1 MMPEQVKVLAYLRR
15 HVFATVRDVAA
26 ACFKGAA
33 VTWVS
38 RVLAELTWLG
48 YITVFNGPE
57 GEPTAL
63 QITQKG
69 LREYLITAK

>member
-26 ACFKGAA
+26 ACFNGATA
-33 VTWVS
+33 TWMC

-48 YITVFNGPE
+48 YVTVFNGPD

-63 QITQKG
+63 QITQIG
-69 LREYLITAK
+69 LREASVIS